1 MRLVIS
7 MPVRN
12 DWQAA
17 SQLCSRIDLVLSQT
31 PEVRASVLLID
42 DASDRCADQQ
52 DIPSDLQAL
61 ESIFG
66 LSCGVILVTNAQSR

>member
-17 SQLCSRIDLVLSQT
+17 SQLCSRIDVVLRQT

-42 DASDRCADQQ
+42 DGSDRCANQQ

-61 ESIFG
+61 ESISVLELRRNLG
-66 LSCGVILVTNAQSR
+66 H